1 MSLFQMIKMFLKKNK
16 REILRLVGLLLFL
29 SFFYVISHILMPKEG
44 QLPLPVVVIIED
56 TSEEDT
62 ETDLRFPVMEETEKT
77 EQTEQT
83 ETTVYEQIKT
93 VKKTSERENAW

>member
-16 REILRLVGLLLFL
+16 REVLRLVGLSLFL
-29 SFFYVISHILMPKEG
+29 SFLYIVSHILMSKEP
-44 QLPLPVVVIIED
+44 LPVPVVVIIED
-56 TSEEDT
+56 VSEEDT
-62 ETDLRFPVMEETEKT
+62 ETDLIFPVMEET

-93 VKKTSERENAW
+93 VRKFSERENLW

>member
-1 MSLFQMIKMFLKKNK
+1 
-16 REILRLVGLLLFL
+16 
-29 SFFYVISHILMPKEG
+29 MPKEG

-77 EQTEQT
+77 EQTE
-83 ETTVYEQIKT
+83 TTVYEQIKT